1 MWVGLTIL
9 SLLQTIEDMIATT
22 IDVATYHPAYEVSS
36 HLTMDGLLYLFSVGY
51 GTN

>member
-9 SLLQTIEDMIATT
+9 SLLQTIEDMIAT
-22 IDVATYHPAYEVSS
+22 IKDVAAYHPAYKVSS
-36 HLTMDGLLYLFSVGY
+36 HLTMDDLLYLFSVGY